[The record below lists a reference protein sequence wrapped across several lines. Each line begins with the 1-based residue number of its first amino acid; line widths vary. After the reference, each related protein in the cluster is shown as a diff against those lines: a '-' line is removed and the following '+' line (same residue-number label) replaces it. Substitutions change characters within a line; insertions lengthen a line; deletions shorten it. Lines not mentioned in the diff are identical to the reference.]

1 MGMLKGNE
9 GASKRRSD
17 KPLREAWESHVPAIY
32 RAFNSIVDH
41 LFYTGVLSVTPLVG
55 GGVISSTLII
65 IGLLKALKA
74 IDLITAIDISLKS
87 LKI

>member
-1 MGMLKGNE
+1 MGIPCSCYL
-9 GASKRRSD
+9 SHFQFYSRS
-17 KPLREAWESHVPAIY
+17 
-32 RAFNSIVDH
+32 SI
-41 LFYTGVLSVTPLVG
+41 LYWGLERYPSG
-55 GGVISSTLII
+55 GGVIGSILII

>member
-32 RAFNSIVDH
+32 RTFNSIVDH

-55 GGVISSTLII
+55 GVIGSILII